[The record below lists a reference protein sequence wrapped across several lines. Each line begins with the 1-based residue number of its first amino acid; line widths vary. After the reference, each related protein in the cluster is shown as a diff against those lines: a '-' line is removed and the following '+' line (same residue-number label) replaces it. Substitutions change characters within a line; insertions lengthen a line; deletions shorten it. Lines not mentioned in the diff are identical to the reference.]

1 MNLLILGAT
10 GPTGRHLA
18 SQALE
23 AGHSVAAL
31 VRDPSKLNEPRIE
44 IIKGDATDSA
54 TIASAARGRDAVPSA
69 LGTGKSFKS
78 GQVVSRA
85 AGNVIAAHV
94 KRLLWVSAFGV
105 GESFEDARLLQRAFF
120 RTLLSDVYADKKIAD
135 DLIRKS
141 SAEWTIVLPV
151 GLRNGL
157 RTGNYRVAEHLEVGV
172 FPTIHRADVADF
184 MIRELIERKWVR
196 KTVEIST

>member
-1 MNLLILGAT
+1 VNLLILGAS
-10 GPTGRHLA
+10 GPTGRHLV

-31 VRDPSKLNEPRIE
+31 VRDPAKLNEPRVE
-44 IIKGDATDSA
+44 IIQGDATDSA
-54 TIASAARGRDAVPSA
+54 TIASAVRGRDAVLSA

-85 AGNVIAAHV
+85 AANVVAANV

-105 GESFEDARLLQRAFF
+105 GESFADARLLQRTFF
-120 RTLLSDVYADKKIAD
+120 RTLLSDVYVDKKIAD

-151 GLRNGL
+151 GLRNGP
-157 RTGNYRVAEHLEVGV
+157 RTGNYRAGEHLEVSV
-172 FPTIHRADVADF
+172 FPTINRADVADF
-184 MIRELIERKWVR
+184 MIHELGERKWVR